1 MAGTPESKDGSLK
14 SHLRWLV
21 LGILS
26 SALLLIVI
34 DMTVIYLALPSL
46 TYELR
51 ASATEKLWIV
61 NAYALTVAGLLPGMG
76 ALGDRFGHKR
86 MFIAGLV
93 VFGWASLG
101 AAFSPNPEALIA
113 ARVALAVGAAMM
125 MPATLAIIRHVFE
138 DDRERAL
145 AFGIWAAIASG
156 GAAFGPVVGGVL
168 LEHFWWGSVFI
179 INVPIVVLALALAIV
194 WVPSRPG
201 NPERPF
207 DLLASL
213 WIMGALVGLT
223 LAIKEAGKADPSVLQ
238 ASLAALA
245 ALLCGLA
252 FLRRQRR
259 VSVPM
264 IEFSLFRDRSFSA
277 GVVTALI
284 ASAALMGMELVISQR
299 LQLVVGLSPLQAGL
313 TILPIPLGAFVAGPL
328 AGLALPR
335 YGAERILSTSLA
347 LSATGALLYLLGHG
361 AALWVQILS
370 FSLLGFGIGA
380 AMTAA
385 SSAMLLHAPPD
396 RAGMAASIEEVSYEL
411 GGALG
416 IAILGSLMSAVYS
429 AAFATPA
436 GKAAPA
442 LARDSLDGALIAAE
456 TLPDAL
462 AAPLVSLAQNAFD
475 SAFVTVMVLVVALL
489 GATSIGIAL
498 ATRRAG

>member
-1 MAGTPESKDGSLK
+1 MK
-14 SHLRWLV
+14 SSLRWLV

-86 MFIAGLV
+86 MFISGLV

-101 AAFSPNPEALIA
+101 AAFSPTPEILIA

-138 DDRERAL
+138 DTRERAL

-179 INVPIVVLALALAIV
+179 INVPIVLLALVLAVI

-201 NPERPF
+201 NPQRPF

-213 WIMGALVGLT
+213 WVMGALVGLT

-238 ASLAALA
+238 ASVAACTA
-245 ALLCGLA
+245 VVCALA
-252 FLRRQRR
+252 FLRRQRQTA
-259 VSVPM
+259 VPM
-264 IEFSLFRDRSFSA
+264 MDFTLFRDRSFSA
-277 GVVTALI
+277 GVITASV
-284 ASAALMGMELVISQR
+284 ASAALMGMELVVSQR
-299 LQLVVGLSPLQAGL
+299 LQLVAGLSPLQAGL
-313 TILPIPLGAFVAGPL
+313 TILPIPLGAFIAGPL

-335 YGAERILSTSLA
+335 IGAERILSTSLA
-347 LSATGALLYLLGHG
+347 LSAVGALLYLLGYAG
-361 AALWVQILS
+361 EQWLQILS
-370 FSLLGFGIGA
+370 FSLLGFGVGA

-385 SSAMLLHAPPD
+385 SSAMLLQAPAD

-416 IAILGSLMSAVYS
+416 IAILGSLMSAVY
-429 AAFATPA
+429 AAAIVTPGA
-436 GKAAPA
+436 RA
-442 LARDSLDGALIAAE
+442 LPDLALDSLDGALIAAE
-456 TLPDAL
+456 ALPEAI
-462 AAPLVSLAQNAFD
+462 AGPLISLAQGAFDNAFV
-475 SAFVTVMVLVVALL
+475 AVMIAVVVLL
-489 GATSIGIAL
+489 GATSVGIAL
-498 ATRRAG
+498 CTRKTR

>member
-1 MAGTPESKDGSLK
+1 MK
-14 SHLRWLV
+14 SPIRWLV

-86 MFIAGLV
+86 MFISGLV

-101 AAFSPNPEALIA
+101 AAFSPNPEMLIA

-138 DDRERAL
+138 DARERAL

-179 INVPIVVLALALAIV
+179 INLPIVLLALVLAVV

-201 NPERPF
+201 NPQRPF

-223 LAIKEAGKADPSVLQ
+223 LSIKEAGKADPSVLQ
-238 ASLAALA
+238 ACIAAIVA
-245 ALLCGLA
+245 IACGLA
-252 FLRRQRR
+252 FLRRQRQTA
-259 VSVPM
+259 VPM
-264 IEFSLFRDRSFSA
+264 IDFALFRDRSFSA
-277 GVVTALI
+277 GVVTASV
-284 ASAALMGMELVISQR
+284 ASAALMGMELVVSQR

-313 TILPIPLGAFVAGPL
+313 TILPIPLGAFIAGPL

-335 YGAERILSTSLA
+335 IGAERILSTSLA
-347 LSATGALLYLLGHG
+347 LSATGALLYLLGY
-361 AALWVQILS
+361 AAEQWVQILS
-370 FSLLGFGIGA
+370 FSLLGFGVGA

-416 IAILGSLMSAVYS
+416 IAILGSVMSAVYT
-429 AAFATPA
+429 AAFVAPA
-436 GKAAPA
+436 AMAAPA

-456 TLPDAL
+456 ALPEAI
-462 AAPLVSLAQNAFD
+462 AAPLISLAQGAFDNAFV
-475 SAFVTVMVLVVALL
+475 AVMIIVVSLL
-489 GATSIGIAL
+489 GATSVGIAL
-498 ATRRAG
+498 CTRGAR

>member
-1 MAGTPESKDGSLK
+1 MK
-14 SHLRWLV
+14 SRLRWLV

-86 MFIAGLV
+86 MFVAGLV
-93 VFGWASLG
+93 VFGCASLG
-101 AAFSPNPEALIA
+101 AAFSPSPEALIA
-113 ARVALAVGAAMM
+113 ARVALAFGAAMM
-125 MPATLAIIRHVFE
+125 MPATLAIIRHVFD

-156 GAAFGPVVGGVL
+156 GAAFGPVVGGAL
-168 LEHFWWGSVFI
+168 LEHYWWGSVFI
-179 INVPIVVLALALAIV
+179 INVPIVVLALALAVI

-201 NPERPF
+201 NSDRPF

-213 WIMGALVGLT
+213 WIMGTLVGVT
-223 LAIKEAGKADPSVLQ
+223 LAIKEAGKADPSMLH
-238 ASLAALA
+238 AGAAALA
-245 ALLCGLA
+245 AFLCCIA

-259 VSVPM
+259 TPIPM
-264 IEFSLFRDRSFSA
+264 IDFSLFRDRSFSA

-284 ASAALMGMELVISQR
+284 ASAALMGLELVISQR

-313 TILPIPLGAFVAGPL
+313 TILPIPLGAFVAGPI

-335 YGAERILSTSLA
+335 LGAERILSSSLG
-347 LSATGALLYLLGHG
+347 LSAAGALLYLLGYD
-361 AALWVQILS
+361 AALRVQILA

-385 SSAMLLHAPPD
+385 SSAMLLHSPPD

-416 IAILGSLMSAVYS
+416 IAVLGSVMSAVYS
-429 AAFATPA
+429 ATFLASA
-436 GKAAPA
+436 GLQAPG
-442 LARDSLDGALIAAE
+442 LAQDSLDGALITAE
-456 TLPDAL
+456 TLPATL
-462 AAPLVSLAQNAFD
+462 AAPLVSLAQSAFD
-475 SAFVTVMVLVVALL
+475 SAFVTVTIIVVALL
-489 GATSIGIAL
+489 GAAAAGIAL
-498 ATRRAG
+498 TTRSAR

>member
-1 MAGTPESKDGSLK
+1 VNSP
-14 SHLRWLV
+14 LRWLV
-21 LGILS
+21 LSILS

-46 TYELR
+46 TYELQ
-51 ASATEKLWIV
+51 ASANEKLWIV

-86 MFIAGLV
+86 MFVAGLA
-93 VFGWASLG
+93 VFGCASLG
-101 AAFSPNPEALIA
+101 AAFSPSPQVLIG

-138 DDRERAL
+138 DTRERAL

-179 INVPIVVLALALAIV
+179 INVPIVMLALVLAVV
-194 WVPSRPG
+194 WVPARPG
-201 NPERPF
+201 NPKRPF

-213 WIMGALVGLT
+213 WVMGALVGLT
-223 LAIKEAGKADPSVLQ
+223 LAIKEAGKADPSALQ
-238 ASLAALA
+238 ACIAAFTA
-245 ALLCGLA
+245 IICALA
-252 FLRRQRR
+252 FLRRQRQTD
-259 VSVPM
+259 VPM
-264 IEFSLFRDRSFSA
+264 IDFTLFRDRSFSA
-277 GVVTALI
+277 GVVTASV
-284 ASAALMGMELVISQR
+284 ASAALMGMELVVSQR

-313 TILPIPLGAFVAGPL
+313 TILPIPLGAFIAGPL

-335 YGAERILSTSLA
+335 IGAERILSTSLA
-347 LSATGALLYLLGHG
+347 LSAAGALLYLLGYG
-361 AALWVQILS
+361 AEQWVQILS
-370 FSLLGFGIGA
+370 FSLLGFGVGA

-416 IAILGSLMSAVYS
+416 IAILGSVMSAVYT
-429 AAFATPA
+429 AAFITPA
-436 GKAAPA
+436 GMQALA

-456 TLPDAL
+456 TLPDAI
-462 AAPLVSLAQNAFD
+462 AIPLISLAKGAFEG
-475 SAFVTVMVLVVALL
+475 AFVTVMIVVVALL
-489 GATSIGIAL
+489 AVASAGVAL
-498 ATRRAG
+498 STRRKQLP